1 MNPLG
6 ITVDSNYVIDL
17 LRLERGAV
25 SKAEEMDR
33 RPDVKTLSTPVLYEV
48 SAGLLFSR
56 SRSEAAA
63 FRAIAARFQV
73 LPFDESAATKA
84 AEIRAE
90 LMRLGR
96 SKGHVDVMIAGIAAA
111 GGHVLVTR
119 DRDFRDIADTM
130 GLRLEAY

>member
-1 MNPLG
+1 M
-6 ITVDSNYVIDL
+6 
-17 LRLERGAV
+17 
-25 SKAEEMDR
+25 
-33 RPDVKTLSTPVLYEV
+33 LYEV